1 MVHICTCFKCS
12 LLKKSFRVSG
22 KITNNIRLF
31 KEKGRKNGES
41 KEFFL
46 ERSGGITG
54 THSRK
59 QGLKRGTDARE
70 TRREWRL
77 TGIQTVADSVLPG
90 AKKSATTGKTP
101 CGCRQKVCD

>member
-1 MVHICTCFKCS
+1 MPSFPRGAVSLPHQTVHWTLPLSEEKDVASSAASLRRASALFWLYSNVMVHICTCFKCS

-46 ERSGGITG
+46 ECGGDITG
-54 THSRK
+54 TRTRK
-59 QGLKRGTDARE
+59 
-70 TRREWRL
+70 
-77 TGIQTVADSVLPG
+77 
-90 AKKSATTGKTP
+90 
-101 CGCRQKVCD
+101 